1 MGLRRKLMRYRAK
14 KAGAAPQTQATPAP
28 GAPRPNPDEQ
38 VWPFGLY
45 SQPDTDKNGE
55 PYEQISVLGFPA
67 CRRRDITE
75 LSHYLFTT
83 DLETLKVPV
92 PYKLLVAYSRPVRG
106 EDIIA
111 SIRLGQGVEGVRGCA
126 EIRVP
131 TGSDLLRGASAAT
144 MQITKTAP
152 GDA

>member
-1 MGLRRKLMRYRAK
+1 MGLRRKMMRYRAK
-14 KAGAAPQTQATPAP
+14 KMGAAAQTQVSPAAP
-28 GAPRPNPDEQ
+28 GQRGPDPDQQ

-45 SQPDTDKNGE
+45 SEPATDKNGD

-75 LSHYLFTT
+75 LAHYLFTT

-106 EDIIA
+106 EDIITA
-111 SIRLGQGVEGVRGCA
+111 IRLGQGVEGLRGCA

-131 TGSDLLRGASAAT
+131 NGSDLLRGASAAT
-144 MQITKTAP
+144 MQITPVGT
-152 GDA
+152 GT